1 MAPYK
6 TESPLKVRVR
16 GLMDAPRKRLKRR
29 MQQHGPRKSFLSA
42 IPHLAHD
49 RTRLRQRN
57 QVDIAKVPHSPGT
70 NPRVMHNYAGSDI
83 VNDIDHVINDFT
95 PFLKAVENDII
106 PRLTL
111 ANGVRESMSDWALRC
126 KRTQNAR
133 AFKNWATDY
142 IQNHGFPNETIEDWI
157 RWGYIEDIQ
166 LW

>member
-95 PFLKAVENDII
+95 PFL
-106 PRLTL
+106 
-111 ANGVRESMSDWALRC
+111 S
-126 KRTQNAR
+126 
-133 AFKNWATDY
+133 Y
-142 IQNHGFPNETIEDWI
+142 GFPVIFALNSPIPARLRFIYALSTFAASP
-157 RWGYIEDIQ
+157 
-166 LW
+166 L